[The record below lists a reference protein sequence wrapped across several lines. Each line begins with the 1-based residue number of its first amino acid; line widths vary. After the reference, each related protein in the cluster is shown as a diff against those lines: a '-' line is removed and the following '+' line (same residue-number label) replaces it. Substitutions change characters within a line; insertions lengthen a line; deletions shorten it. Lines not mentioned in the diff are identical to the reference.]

1 MQNICF
7 YFNFYK
13 ANIIPKVILTGSPGG
28 TVIVIKSKNFLII
41 SAAYTISWS
50 LMIKKQYDKIDRLKR
65 KNKNLVDYLW
75 N

>member
-1 MQNICF
+1 M
-7 YFNFYK
+7 
-13 ANIIPKVILTGSPGG
+13 IPKVILTGSPGG